1 MLLKIKITQLRLLV
15 TLKMD
20 TKKVLNIA
28 FKEEFYALSLN
39 EREARIWAPR
49 GYGVH

>member
-1 MLLKIKITQLRLLV
+1 MNTQLY
-15 TLKMD
+15 

-49 GYGVH
+49 GDGMH

>member
-20 TKKVLNIA
+20 AQVYTKKVLNIA

-39 EREARIWAPR
+39 EREARI
-49 GYGVH
+49 

>member
-1 MLLKIKITQLRLLV
+1 MNTQLY
-15 TLKMD
+15 

-28 FKEEFYALSLN
+28 FKEFYALSLN

-49 GYGVH
+49 GDGMH